1 MRVSEALELFEQS
14 AASFKSEIVRL
25 RVKEL
30 YQLVKDLKLFRNP
43 ELFKTSHDVLVN
55 KKLLPL
61 LKEVEALE
69 KTVTE
74 RGLFIL
80 HKHIYEETGFRVDSE
95 TLPNVA
101 VRQMINEVT
110 NRS

>member
-1 MRVSEALELFEQS
+1 MRVSEALKIYEQS
-14 AASFKSEIVRL
+14 VNSYKARL
-25 RVKEL
+25 KEL
-30 YQLVKDLKLFRNP
+30 EIKDLIELVQDLRLVNHP
-43 ELFKTSHDVLVN
+43 EIFKTSHDVLVN

-80 HKHIYEETGFRVDSE
+80 HKHIYEETGFRVDSK
-95 TLPNVA
+95 TLPSVA
-101 VRQMINEVT
+101 VRKMINEIT
-110 NRS
+110 NWS

>member
-1 MRVSEALELFEQS
+1 MRISEALES
-14 AASFKSEIVRL
+14 ATKSMDSYKARL
-25 RVKEL
+25 KEL
-30 YQLVKDLKLFRNP
+30 KIKDLIELVKDLRLINHP
-43 ELFKTSHDVLVN
+43 EIFKTSYDVLLN

-80 HKHIYEETGFRVDSE
+80 HKHIYEETGFRVDSK
-95 TLPNVA
+95 TLPSVA